1 MQQTPPLKDNDQQFD
16 VIVVGSGAGA
26 LLAAVRAFDQG
37 LKTLVVEK
45 TDLVG
50 GTSAISGG
58 GIWIPDNHDMPKAG
72 LKDSVDVAFGYVKA
86 CAKGLASD
94 DRVLAYVETARH
106 MARYLSEIG
115 VPYRCIPLYSD
126 YYPHIQGA
134 LPGGRTMDPIEFN
147 AAKLG
152 MDGLALL
159 RPTNP
164 GQLILGRMNINAF
177 QARTMLAR
185 EKKAKWMLMGI
196 MARYFFDYP
205 WRSKS
210 KRDRRLTGGQALI
223 GGLLTALRKRKV
235 PIWLNAPMDS
245 LVTEGG
251 RVTGVVVQKDGKQ
264 VALSARKGVVLG
276 AGGFERNQAMRD
288 EHLPKPTSQGW
299 TATPPGANTGDTIRA
314 GAAVG
319 GQLHLMGHT
328 WGVPTM
334 EVPKEEKFRPLFV
347 ERSMPGCMVVNARG
361 ERFLNESGPYPE
373 FQQAMF
379 ANHAETGGAI
389 PAWIV
394 FDATFRANYPIGP
407 IMPGSAV
414 PDSRLRKSWLNT
426 VYWKGETLEELAA
439 HIGVDAAGL
448 KASAARMTE
457 FARTGK
463 DLEFDRG
470 GNVFDRYYGD
480 VNVSPN
486 PNLAP
491 IAKGP
496 FYAMK
501 LFPGDIGTKGG
512 LLTDRDAR
520 VLDGAGNVIDGL
532 YCIGNNSASV
542 MGPAYPGAG
551 STLGPAM
558 TFGYRAIAAMQ
569 GKPMALERTDL
580 LQASARPGASAAT
593 ATQPRKAE
601 QAGLAA

>member
-1 MQQTPPLKDNDQQFD
+1 MQQTPPLKDDQQFD

-26 LLAAVRAFDQG
+26 LLTAVRAFDQG

-45 TDLVG
+45 MALAG

-72 LKDSVDVAFGYVKA
+72 LKDSQDVAFGYVKA
-86 CAKGLASD
+86 CARGLASD

-106 MARYLSEIG
+106 MARYLADIG
-115 VPYRCIPLYSD
+115 VPYRCMPHYSD
-126 YYPHIQGA
+126 YYPAIEGA
-134 LPGGRTMDPIEFN
+134 LPGGRTMDPVDFN

-152 MDGLALL
+152 LDGLAVL

-164 GQLILGRMNINAF
+164 GQLIFGRMNINAF

-196 MARYFFDYP
+196 MARYFLDYP
-205 WRSKS
+205 WRNKTR
-210 KRDRRLTGGQALI
+210 RDRRLTGGQALV
-223 GGLLTALRKRKV
+223 GGLLTALRKRKI
-235 PIWLNAPMDS
+235 PLWLNTPMES

-251 RVTGVVVQKDGKQ
+251 RVTGIVVQKDGQ
-264 VALSARKGVVLG
+264 SLQLSARKGVVLG
-276 AGGFERNQAMRD
+276 AGGFERNQAMR
-288 EHLPKPTSQGW
+288 EQYLPKPTNQGW
-299 TATPPGANTGDTIRA
+299 TATPPDANTGDTIRA
-314 GAAVG
+314 GAAAG
-319 GQLHLMGHT
+319 AQLHLMEHT

-347 ERSMPGCMVVNARG
+347 ERSVPGCMVVNALG
-361 ERFLNESGPYPE
+361 QRFLNESGPYPE

-379 ANHAETGGAI
+379 ANHAQTGGAI

-407 IMPGSAV
+407 LMPGSAV
-414 PDSRLRKSWLNT
+414 PDSRMRKSWLNT

-439 HIGVDAAGL
+439 QIGVDPAGL

-491 IAKGP
+491 INKGP

-501 LFPGDIGTKGG
+501 LHPGDIGTKGG

-558 TFGYRAIAAMQ
+558 TFGYRAVAAMQ
-569 GKPMALERTDL
+569 GTPMALERTDL
-580 LQASARPGASAAT
+580 LDKAMAAGAT
-593 ATQPRKAE
+593 AAGTQPRKAE
-601 QAGLAA
+601 QAGLAV